1 MAMGRTEDEARGSLR
16 ISLGYTT
23 TQADVDAFIEAFPG
37 AYAGAL
43 KAGLPS
49 K

>member
-1 MAMGRTEDEARGSLR
+1 MAMGRSEDEARGSLR
-16 ISLGYTT
+16 ISMGYTT
-23 TQADVDAFIEAFPG
+23 TQADIDAFIQAFPT

>member
-1 MAMGRTEDEARGSLR
+1 MAMGRTQEQARGSLR

-23 TQADVDAFIEAFPG
+23 TMADVDAFIDAFPS
-37 AYAGAL
+37 AYQGAL

>member
-1 MAMGRTEDEARGSLR
+1 MAMGRTQEQARGSLR

-23 TQADVDAFIEAFPG
+23 TMADVNAFIEAFPS
-37 AYAGAL
+37 AYQGAL